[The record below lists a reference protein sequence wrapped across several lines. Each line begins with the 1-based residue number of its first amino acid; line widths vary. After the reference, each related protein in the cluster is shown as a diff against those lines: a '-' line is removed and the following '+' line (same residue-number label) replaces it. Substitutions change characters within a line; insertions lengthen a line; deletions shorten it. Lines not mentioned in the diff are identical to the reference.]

1 MPTSMSEWHQF
12 LTYFPLDKAN
22 WNFKASQNLTAP
34 LILYYSGVLPATP
47 SLRHLLLVS
56 QLKGTNTDSFGNQSM
71 PRPQMFDHGASHD
84 FTMLYAHV
92 AAPQRRDL
100 LFHFQISGSDITAK
114 QLAYFFIEACGKAE
128 DNDQIYLSDR
138 RHRNFWAD
146 LARTKLSQLNVD
158 SSIWEDNQSLQV
170 V

>member
-1 MPTSMSEWHQF
+1 MSTPMSEWHQF

-22 WNFKASQNLTAP
+22 WNFKASQNLTSP
-34 LILYYSGVLPATP
+34 LILYYSGILTATP

-56 QLKGTNTDSFGNQSM
+56 QLKGTDTLSLGNQSM
-71 PRPQMFDHGASHD
+71 PRPKMFDHRASHD
-84 FTMLYAHV
+84 LTMLYAHGST
-92 AAPQRRDL
+92 PQRRDL

-114 QLAYFFIEACGKAE
+114 QLAYFLIEASGKAE
-128 DNDQIYLSDR
+128 TSDQIYLGDR

-158 SSIWEDNQSLQV
+158 CQIWEDNQSLQNS
-170 V
+170 